1 MAGETTLHIIG
12 NLTSDLEL
20 SYTSSGLAVANFTIA
35 STPRV
40 HDRQTGQMKDG
51 DPLFMR
57 CSMWRE
63 QAEQAAASLTKGA
76 RVIAV
81 GRLTQRSY
89 ETKEGEKRVSTE
101 LQVDEIGPSLRWA
114 TAQVSRVSAQGGQG
128 RPNGGS
134 AGAGSPQGGNGAQN
148 EPWPSA
154 APSYNGADAWN
165 QPGTFGDD
173 SPF

>member
-1 MAGETTLHIIG
+1 MAGETILHIIG

-20 SYTSSGLAVANFTIA
+20 AYTSSGLAVANFTIA

-40 HDRQTGQMKDG
+40 RDRQTNQMKDG
-51 DPLFMR
+51 EPLFMR

-89 ETKEGEKRVSTE
+89 ETKEGEKRTAVE
-101 LQVDEIGPSLRWA
+101 LQVDDIGPSLRWA

-128 RPNGGS
+128 RPNGAP
-134 AGAGSPQGGNGAQN
+134 AGNGVPQGGDGAQADA
-148 EPWPSA
+148 WGAA
-154 APSYNGADAWN
+154 APSFNGADAWN

-173 SPF
+173 TPF